1 MEELKKENFITK
13 EFYYGTNKTFLVNT
27 ESLDA
32 NFNAENVFE
41 YGNGIY
47 FTDNESIAKQYI
59 SRNLLEDLA
68 KNNAISFNTIK
79 NPTFKIGKLHKFGVN
94 FIKLQQNEEYEEINS
109 IPKLKNELKN
119 SIYGYKKNGLEIG
132 YKPDDRYFTYGLLV
146 GQPWDDYWNFLF
158 YNKDLDNKNK
168 ELLKITPKEIDNLI
182 NRCCEQLN
190 SNVNQICIHKNST
203 IINEDKSELRNLN
216 SKYFSYL
223 GECEIKYIA

>member
-1 MEELKKENFITK
+1 MVI
-13 EFYYGTNKTFLVNT
+13 
-27 ESLDA
+27 
-32 NFNAENVFE
+32 
-41 YGNGIY
+41 
-47 FTDNESIAKQYI
+47 
-59 SRNLLEDLA
+59 
-68 KNNAISFNTIK
+68 
-79 NPTFKIGKLHKFGVN
+79 
-94 FIKLQQNEEYEEINS
+94 
-109 IPKLKNELKN
+109 
-119 SIYGYKKNGLEIG
+119 KKNGLEIG

-223 GECEIKYIA
+223 GDCEIKYIA